1 MHDSKRVEPEN
12 FPHNGHSACTHSSA
26 QWRAR
31 SELILTPPC
40 RRPWRAAPLAQLMRF
55 RDRALPGQPHCAD
68 ARYSPPNSVRGWKHH
83 RCDFTKCAKAFSV
96 HENIARDC
104 EQRGIIHVTT
114 LQNPRHE
121 RFAQELA
128 TGKSADAAYVLA
140 GYRTNRSNAA
150 RLSANQHIRNRVA
163 EIQSLGAE
171 RAAITVETLIA
182 EAEEARSKAKRA
194 ALPRL
199 LQQSLSRQSSPVC
212 GVKKWRRP
220 IRPVLNA

>member
-1 MHDSKRVEPEN
+1 MCILRASPAAGPRQSCFRALKLVESRSKLRASVSVIVNSRTRRGLSGGGCLGENTQCTNSKRVEPEN

-68 ARYSPPNSVRGWKHH
+68 ARYSPPDSVRGWKHH

-104 EQRGIIHVTT
+104 EQRGSFNVHSS
-114 LQNPRHE
+114 
-121 RFAQELA
+121 
-128 TGKSADAAYVLA
+128 KSPA
-140 GYRTNRSNAA
+140 
-150 RLSANQHIRNRVA
+150 
-163 EIQSLGAE
+163 
-171 RAAITVETLIA
+171 
-182 EAEEARSKAKRA
+182 
-194 ALPRL
+194 
-199 LQQSLSRQSSPVC
+199 
-212 GVKKWRRP
+212 
-220 IRPVLNA
+220 